1 MWRRT
6 LESIYFGATL
16 AGQKTSKFDC
26 YPDSCLGT
34 TVFIILRPAITM
46 GEYLSA
52 IHTGEI
58 GGRWGDHPSNNPTY
72 ITLSLLHFF
81 FKYNSFKLPNN
92 NNKTTK
98 KQCTGEIGGRR
109 GDLPSNNPNTHYPFP
124 SAKKIVNTTHASY
137 PATKKQQT
145 NNVGLR

>member
-58 GGRWGDHPSNNPTY
+58 GGRWGDHPSNNP
-72 ITLSLLHFF
+72 
-81 FKYNSFKLPNN
+81 
-92 NNKTTK
+92 
-98 KQCTGEIGGRR
+98 
-109 GDLPSNNPNTHYPFP
+109 NTHYPFP
-124 SAKKIVNTTHASY
+124 SAKKY
-137 PATKKQQT
+137 CQ
-145 NNVGLR
+145 NNSNKLPNNNKNNKEPMHG